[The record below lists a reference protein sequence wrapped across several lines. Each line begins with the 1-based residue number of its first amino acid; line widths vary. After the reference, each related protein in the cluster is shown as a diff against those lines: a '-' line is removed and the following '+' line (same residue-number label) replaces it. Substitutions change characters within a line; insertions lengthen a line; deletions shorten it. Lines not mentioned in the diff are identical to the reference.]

1 LKTLA
6 VSLTEYVFNLG
17 KTLWDEFS
25 GRYYPLVS
33 AFWLQ
38 FSNDLYCLK
47 AYFLAVFNQ
56 SFTRIPFSIRNAR
69 F

>member
-25 GRYYPLVS
+25 GQYYPLVS
-33 AFWLQ
+33 GFWQQ
-38 FSNDLYCLK
+38 FSGNIVD
-47 AYFLAVFNQ
+47 N
-56 SFTRIPFSIRNAR
+56 FSRKKVV
-69 F
+69 

>member
-33 AFWLQ
+33 GFWQQ
-38 FSNDLYCLK
+38 FSGNIVDNLFDKKGRLK
-47 AYFLAVFNQ
+47 TVFISSQTTFAYPTA
-56 SFTRIPFSIRNAR
+56 
-69 F
+69 